1 MSLPSLSPALPQLV
15 LCTCKAMALDGSHE
29 IALSEWDSSTLV
41 HSEGHTQNVSRKKM
55 KANKEDMGIF

>member
-29 IALSEWDSSTLV
+29 IALSESCKSGDSSTLV
-41 HSEGHTQNVSRKKM
+41 HSEGHTQNVSRK
-55 KANKEDMGIF
+55 NEG